1 MKKTLAILGIALFAS
16 CSPDAPEGKPSSRVG
31 NTDDGKTGIIIA
43 KNSRFYLVIQCIKIS
58 YIIR

>member
-31 NTDDGKTGIIIA
+31 NTDDGKTGIIIEVDTA
-43 KNSRFYLVIQCIKIS
+43 KTEYEIELKM
-58 YIIR
+58 